1 MKNVLKCV
9 CREITVLSA
18 MKSLCPLW
26 QRRNNFQIVKSI
38 SLSCVKNELVKL
50 VNPGAVL
57 GFENAIGADVS

>member
-1 MKNVLKCV
+1 
-9 CREITVLSA
+9 VLSA

-50 VNPGAVL
+50 VNLGAVL